1 MWNLTKTLNVLHRDN
16 WTILAIE
23 IINRYTQEVHY
34 ITKMYGWDPRYL
46 TEENEDLQWD
56 FAGALLYSI
65 TIITT
70 IGQ

>member
-1 MWNLTKTLNVLHRDN
+1 
-16 WTILAIE
+16 
-23 IINRYTQEVHY
+23 
-34 ITKMYGWDPRYL
+34 MYGWDPRYL
-46 TEENEDLQWD
+46 TEEKEDLQWD